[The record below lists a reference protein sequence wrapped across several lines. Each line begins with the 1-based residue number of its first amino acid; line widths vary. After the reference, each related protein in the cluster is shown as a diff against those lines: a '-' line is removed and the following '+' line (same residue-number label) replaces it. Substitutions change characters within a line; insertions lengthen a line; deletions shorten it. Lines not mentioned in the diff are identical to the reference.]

1 MSTHT
6 PSRSFRIVPFYWTN
20 STLWFQFGRYSLL
33 SIGIVYGAYHNN
45 RLAKKEVK
53 VREIEAKQKEVRD
66 AKLAIEKKRNQEGE
80 PNTSI
85 EICVIGT

>member
-1 MSTHT
+1 MLSHFSKQT
-6 PSRSFRIVPFYWTN
+6 IYPF
-20 STLWFQFGRYSLL
+20 SLFQFGRYSLL

-80 PNTSI
+80 SI
-85 EICVIGT
+85 IYDLNICYKVPTAIIH